1 MEEGFTEFITMM
13 HAWYQAGYI
22 GTDFVSKEMP
32 DAYMENLMSQQ
43 TGALYFFRDACDVL
57 SDMAGGSVVPV
68 SSPVKKEGDT
78 LHIGG
83 YRPSV
88 GEYSNTISTSC
99 DALELAARF
108 IDYLYTDEGTVL
120 TNYGVEGVSCEIING
135 TPQFT
140 DVITKSAEVRG
151 DEGFSSNVALVVYTF
166 RRLGGRFDTSR
177 GNVLYSEV
185 YSQLTD
191 TWYAHKDDAWDIP
204 DYVKLSEQDDTRFNS
219 IWPDLQTLILENV
232 SKFINGDKPLSEIPS
247 FQDQLRQMGIE
258 EFYPGSPGP

>member
-1 MEEGFTEFITMM
+1 MM

-151 DEGFSSNVALVVYTF
+151 DEGFSSNVVLDVYTF
-166 RRLGGRFDTSR
+166 RQLGGRFDTSR

-258 EFYPGSPGP
+258 EFYPGSPVP